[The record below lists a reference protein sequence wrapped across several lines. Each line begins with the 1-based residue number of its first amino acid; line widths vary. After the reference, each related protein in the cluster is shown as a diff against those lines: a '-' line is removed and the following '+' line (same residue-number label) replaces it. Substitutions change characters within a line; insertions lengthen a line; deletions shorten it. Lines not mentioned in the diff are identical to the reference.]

1 VTTQRTSTSSAAA
14 ARVHPDVARLE
25 TRLGPLAWRSSGH
38 GPALVFFAGALAN
51 GDLWRDVVAAL
62 EDRYRC
68 LTIDLPLGA
77 HPWPL
82 SPGADR
88 SATSLARLLLD
99 CLELLEVDD
108 ATVVANDTAGGLLL
122 LSLATGHPALGRV
135 GRLVLTNCE
144 NYDQFPPD
152 KLKKAVAM
160 CRTAPQLARAAL
172 RLQMWLGHRS
182 AAARRRGLAAVA
194 ASRLDDERAESI
206 AGPAWRDPRVAGDLV
221 AALAG
226 ERPQLLLDAAKA
238 IPRFDRPVLV
248 IWGDACGFFPMTGA
262 HRLASDFP
270 RATLVPVPGARTWV
284 PVDNPAAVA
293 GAIAGFVPTPAQ

>member
-1 VTTQRTSTSSAAA
+1 MESG
-14 ARVHPDVARLE
+14 RLQ
-25 TRLGPLAWRSSGH
+25 TRLGPLAWQSSGR
-38 GPALVFFAGALAN
+38 GPTLVFFAGALAN
-51 GDLWRDVVAAL
+51 HDLWRDVVAAL
-62 EDRYRC
+62 QDRYRC
-68 LTIDLPLGA
+68 VTVDLPLGA

-99 CLELLEVDD
+99 GLDLLEVDD

-152 KLKKAVAM
+152 KLKKAAAM
-160 CRTAPQLARAAL
+160 CRAFPRLARTGL
-172 RLQMWLGHRS
+172 RLQFRS
-182 AAARRRGLAAVA
+182 SAARRRGIATVT
-194 ASRLDDERAESI
+194 ASGLDGERAESFF
-206 AGPAWRDPRVAGDLV
+206 GPIRRDRRVAGDMV

-226 ERPQLLLDAAKA
+226 EHPQLLIDAAEA
-238 IPRFDRPVLV
+238 IPRFDRPVLL
-248 IWGDACGFFPMTGA
+248 IWGESCDFFPMTGA
-262 HRLASDFP
+262 RRLASEFP
-270 RATLVPVPGARTWV
+270 RATLVPVPGAKTWV

-293 GAIAGFVPTPAQ
+293 DAIAAFVPTPVP